1 MDADHTERQSHPE
14 PQKPASSRVPNVR
27 MMFNGLIV
35 LLLLVVGYFGYSF
48 ISRTSNTPADS
59 PGTSGIRKPIQ
70 LDLLNG
76 CGAKGVGS
84 KFMAYLRSSGFDV
97 VEMKNYKT
105 FNVPQTLVIDRTGN
119 LTAARRV
126 AAALGVSD
134 KNVIQQ
140 INADYFVDVSVVI
153 GKDYESLHANH

>member
-1 MDADHTERQSHPE
+1 MRTL
-14 PQKPASSRVPNVR
+14 
-27 MMFNGLIV
+27 FTGII
-35 LLLLVVGYFGYSF
+35 LLLVLLVGYLGYSF
-48 ISRTSNTPADS
+48 ISRSSDTGGNPI
-59 PGTSGIRKPIQ
+59 PKKPIQ

-84 KFMAYLRSSGFDV
+84 KFMSYLRANGFDV

-119 LTAARRV
+119 LTAAKRV
-126 AAALGVSD
+126 ASALGVPD

-140 INADYFVDVSVVI
+140 LNADYFVDVSVVI
-153 GKDYESLHANH
+153 GKDFESLHPNH